1 MKRFFS
7 AITLTIVFCL
17 AVFAQMSGDRGT
29 TELTI
34 SGSKVSVDYGRPSL
48 KGRDI
53 EKMLNEQLPVGNAWR
68 MGMNDATTLSTD
80 ADLKFGKTVIKK
92 GKYTLQA
99 KRAEEQ
105 KWVMVLT
112 GEDESKT
119 EVPLTFKKS
128 DKSAEQLTVELT
140 GKGKNG
146 NFLLHWGTFTLST
159 EFQKA

>member
-7 AITLTIVFCL
+7 AVTLSIIFCL
-17 AVFAQMSGDRGT
+17 IAFAQMSGDRGT
-29 TELTI
+29 AELTVA
-34 SGSKVSVDYGRPSL
+34 GSKVAVDYGRPSL

-53 EKMLNEQLPVGNAWR
+53 EKMLNEQLPVGTPWR
-68 MGMNDATTLSTD
+68 MGMNDATTLTTD
-80 ADLKFGKTVIKK
+80 ADLKFDKTVIKK
-92 GKYTLQA
+92 GKYVLQA
-99 KRAEEQ
+99 KRVEEQ
-105 KWVMVLT
+105 KWVLVLT
-112 GEDESKT
+112 GEDDSKT

-128 DKSAEQLTVELT
+128 DKSAEQLTVELS

>member
-7 AITLTIVFCL
+7 VFTLTIMFCL
-17 AVFAQMSGDRGT
+17 AAFAQASSDRGT
-29 TELTI
+29 AELTLA
-34 SGSKVSVDYGRPSL
+34 GSKVAVEYGRPSL

-53 EKMLNEQLPVGNAWR
+53 EKMLNEQLPVGTAWR
-68 MGMNDATTLSTD
+68 MGMNDATTLTAD

-92 GKYTLQA
+92 GKYVLQA

-105 KWVMVLT
+105 KWVLVLT

-119 EVPLTFKKS
+119 EVPLTFKKA
-128 DKSAEQLTVELT
+128 DKPAEQLTVELS
-140 GKGKNG
+140 GKGKGG
-146 NFLLHWGTFTLST
+146 NFLLHWGTFTLAT

>member
-17 AVFAQMSGDRGT
+17 AAFAQMSGDRGT
-29 TELTI
+29 AELTI
-34 SGSKVSVDYGRPSL
+34 GGSKVSVDYGRPSL

-53 EKMLNEQLPVGNAWR
+53 EKMLNEQMPVGNAWR
-68 MGMNDATTLSTD
+68 MGMNDATTLTTD
-80 ADLKFGKTVIKK
+80 GDLKFGKTVIKK

-119 EVPLTFKKS
+119 EVPLTFKKA
-128 DKSAEQLTVELT
+128 DKSAEQLTVELS